1 MGKWR
6 VVKKYGVDEFY
17 FLAIVKKL
25 LEVNLAPLPDSPEN
39 DRREFHKMQPK
50 VAELMLP

>member
-6 VVKKYGVDEFY
+6 FVKNYGQDEIY

-39 DRREFHKMQPK
+39 DRREFHKMQPR

>member
-1 MGKWR
+1 MDLIKL
-6 VVKKYGVDEFY
+6 KLASLSSI
-17 FLAIVKKL
+17 LAIVKKL

>member
-1 MGKWR
+1 MGLIKL
-6 VVKKYGVDEFY
+6 K
-17 FLAIVKKL
+17 LASLSSISAIVKKL